1 MGDFSCTF
9 PPHSSSNS
17 SADDSEQHPSSFSDF
32 IMVNFTGKF
41 TRVSAENYD
50 EFLKAL
56 NVGFLLRKAATAST
70 PVMEITE
77 SDGNWTMKTST
88 SLKAIELKFKLGES
102 FQEETTDGRKCETT
116 VTMEGN
122 KLITSQKALKK
133 GEKDVTA
140 VREFTDDKIT
150 MTMTVDGVS
159 SVQVY
164 KRDA

>member
-1 MGDFSCTF
+1 
-9 PPHSSSNS
+9 
-17 SADDSEQHPSSFSDF
+17 
-32 IMVNFTGKF
+32 MVQFTGKF
-41 TRVSAENYD
+41 TRVKAENYD

-77 SDGNWTMKTST
+77 SDGNWSMKTST
-88 SLKAIELKFKLGES
+88 SMKSMELKFKLGVPFE
-102 FQEETTDGRKCETT
+102 EETSDGRKCETT
-116 VTMEGN
+116 VTMDGN

-140 VREFTDDKIT
+140 VREFFDDKLI

-159 SVQVY
+159 SVQEY
-164 KRDA
+164 KRD

>member
-1 MGDFSCTF
+1 MGLLPQLLRRSLHRQ
-9 PPHSSSNS
+9 HSFNFFL
-17 SADDSEQHPSSFSDF
+17 HI

-56 NVGFLLRKAATAST
+56 NVNFLLRKAATAST

-77 SDGNWTMKTST
+77 S
-88 SLKAIELKFKLGES
+88 
-102 FQEETTDGRKCETT
+102 
-116 VTMEGN
+116 EGN

-140 VREFTDDKIT
+140 VREFSDDKIT

>member
-1 MGDFSCTF
+1 MGEL
-9 PPHSSSNS
+9 PPGINLV
-17 SADDSEQHPSSFSDF
+17 Q
-32 IMVNFTGKF
+32 FTGKF
-41 TRVSAENYD
+41 TRTSSENYD

-88 SLKAIELKFKLGES
+88 SLKAIELNFKLGEP

-122 KLITSQKALKK
+122 KLITMQKALKN
-133 GEKDVTA
+133 GQKDVKA
-140 VREFTDDKIT
+140 VREFFDDKLV
-150 MTMTVDGVS
+150 MTMTCEGVES
-159 SVQVY
+159 TQVY
-164 KRDA
+164 KRD

>member
-1 MGDFSCTF
+1 MGEL
-9 PPHSSSNS
+9 PPGINLV
-17 SADDSEQHPSSFSDF
+17 Q
-32 IMVNFTGKF
+32 FTGKF
-41 TRVSAENYD
+41 TRTSSENYD

-56 NVGFLLRKAATAST
+56 NVGYLLRKAATAST

-88 SLKAIELKFKLGES
+88 SLKAIELKFKLGGP